1 MPTPKKK
8 RKKTKRK
15 GTFELSVYQFV
26 RLKKKSENNNGKFR
40 QMDVQPPRTASPVF
54 KVRIKRKHD

>member
-26 RLKKKSENNNGKFR
+26 RLKKKNENPNDTTK
-40 QMDVQPPRTASPVF
+40 
-54 KVRIKRKHD
+54 RIKARPPSDVAPTFRIKIRKK